1 MSKNIIKYIAIAILL
16 TPMVSFAETAP
27 ASSPAQSPAP
37 APSTGESQSTA
48 SPATPSTSES
58 SSTAAPATPSTSDSS
73 STATPA
79 TPSTGGS
86 SSTATPATPSTGG
99 SSSTATP
106 ETPSTG
112 GSSSTA
118 TNSGTPTNPPTNP
131 PTTPSNGGGSGGSS
145 SGSSSSSSSG
155 SRAYVYGCPMLT
167 SYLKYGANND
177 PVQVAKLQSFLSN
190 YEKMNVSVTGIFD
203 KQTENAVTAFQT
215 KYSTD
220 VMGPWNKTYG
230 TGYVYITTLKKI
242 NNIACSLPLTLSVTE
257 QAIINEVINKSN
269 IAKTNIIVTPN
280 TSNSIE
286 IKGNVD
292 DNTTVLEI
300 EMESES
306 ENTNVAA
313 VSKPSV
319 INKFWG
325 FIKSLFQ

>member
-1 MSKNIIKYIAIAILL
+1 MNKNIIKYIAIAILL
-16 TPMVSFAETAP
+16 TPMVSFAESAP
-27 ASSPAQSPAP
+27 ASSPA
-37 APSTGESQSTA
+37 PSTGD
-48 SPATPSTSES
+48 S
-58 SSTAAPATPSTSDSS
+58 SSTASPATPSTSDSS

-86 SSTATPATPSTGG
+86 TSTATPATPSTGG

-112 GSSSTA
+112 NSGSTA
-118 TNSGTPTNPPTNP
+118 VNNTTPSNP
-131 PTTPSNGGGSGGSS
+131 PTTPPNGGGSGGSS
-145 SGSSSSSSSG
+145 SGSSSSSSGGG

-167 SYLKYGANND
+167 SYLRYGANND
-177 PVQVAKLQSFLSN
+177 AVQVAKLQSFLNN

-220 VMGPWNKTYG
+220 IMGPWNKTYG

-242 NNIACSLPLTLSVTE
+242 NNIGCNLPLTLSTTE
-257 QAIINEVINKSN
+257 QAIIDEVINKSTV
-269 IAKTNIIVTPN
+269 AKTIIVTPN
-280 TSNSIE
+280 TSNQIE

-292 DNTTVLEI
+292 DNTTII
-300 EMESES
+300 ETEL

-319 INKFWG
+319 INKFWN